1 MGFYIA
7 KIKDDELREY
17 IGSQTMYSCA
27 DNGAFDTEVEK
38 SLENYAN
45 ETDGI
50 FAVVDKKGVGHFLNI
65 LKSGKCKGR
74 DVKNFIKAVEEN
86 YMNGFMM
93 RG

>member
-1 MGFYIA
+1 MGFYIT
-7 KIKDDELREY
+7 KLKDTELKEY

-27 DNGAFDTEVEK
+27 DNGAFDTEVDKELEK
-38 SLENYAN
+38 YAN

-50 FAVVDKKGVGHFLNI
+50 FAVVDKSGVCNFLNT

-74 DVKNFIKAVEEN
+74 DVEKFIKTVEEN
-86 YMNGFMM
+86 YMDGFMM